1 VAAADNRLPCFDRDR
16 LLRSLECIVLTPQ
29 EFREQADFCI
39 DRARTAGSA
48 AERKLYRR
56 LAVSWLE
63 IVIRIEPRAI
73 ELRDADAAAFAVRTN
88 ARAGGQSR
96 KNPLNRPGASAV

>member
-1 VAAADNRLPCFDRDR
+1 M
-16 LLRSLECIVLTPQ
+16 LTPQ
-29 EFREQADFCI
+29 EFREQADLCI

-56 LAVSWLE
+56 LALTWLE

-73 ELRDADAAAFAVRTN
+73 ELRDGDMAAFTVRTC
-88 ARAGGQSR
+88 ARAVISLEE
-96 KNPLNRPGASAV
+96 PLEPAGRQRGVGVVF

>member
-1 VAAADNRLPCFDRDR
+1 M
-16 LLRSLECIVLTPQ
+16 LTPQ
-29 EFREQADFCI
+29 EFREQADLCI

-56 LAVSWLE
+56 LALTWLE

-73 ELRDADAAAFAVRTN
+73 ELRDAAAFTVRTY
-88 ARAGGQSR
+88 ARAGDQSR

>member
-1 VAAADNRLPCFDRDR
+1 
-16 LLRSLECIVLTPQ
+16 VLTPQ
-29 EFREQADFCI
+29 EFREQADLCI

-56 LAVSWLE
+56 LALTWLE

-73 ELRDADAAAFAVRTN
+73 ELRDAIGKVNDDLIRLDPNAGNVCVDEGAVTN
-88 ARAGGQSR
+88 RLLQIEALSY
-96 KNPLNRPGASAV
+96 

>member
-1 VAAADNRLPCFDRDR
+1 M
-16 LLRSLECIVLTPQ
+16 LTPQ
-29 EFREQADFCI
+29 EFREQADVI

-56 LAVSWLE
+56 LALTWLE

-73 ELRDADAAAFAVRTN
+73 ELRDADAAAFTVRTM
-88 ARAGGQSR
+88 RVRVISLE
-96 KNPLNRPGASAV
+96 KTS

>member
-1 VAAADNRLPCFDRDR
+1 M
-16 LLRSLECIVLTPQ
+16 LTPQ
-29 EFREQADFCI
+29 EFREQADLCI

-56 LAVSWLE
+56 LALTWLE

-73 ELRDADAAAFAVRTN
+73 ELRDADAAAFFILTF
-88 ARAGGQSR
+88 SFFIIR

>member
-1 VAAADNRLPCFDRDR
+1 M
-16 LLRSLECIVLTPQ
+16 LTPQ
-29 EFREQADFCI
+29 EFREQADLCI

-56 LAVSWLE
+56 LALTWLE

-73 ELRDADAAAFAVRTN
+73 ELRDADAAAFTVRTY
-88 ARAGGQSR
+88 ARAGDQSG

>member
-1 VAAADNRLPCFDRDR
+1 MAQRVVDLSLLIEDNMPAHKLFQRPVITTHLSHESSKAFNLGEP
-16 LLRSLECIVLTPQ
+16 
-29 EFREQADFCI
+29 
-39 DRARTAGSA
+39 A

-56 LAVSWLE
+56 LALTWLE

-73 ELRDADAAAFAVRTN
+73 EPRDADAAAFTLRTY
-88 ARAGGQSR
+88 ARAGDQSR